1 MSTHRNIDRIC
12 LAVIA
17 AALVI
22 TVLFMNGENL
32 GITVLHDGDTEANS
46 DSQYFTDND
55 LDGSWS
61 TGGATTAVLDGDCG
75 SVSGSG
81 AYMLGGDL
89 IITSAGRYVVSGTLD
104 DGSIRVDAAD
114 NAKVWI
120 MLSGV
125 SLSCSDDAAIYVAG
139 ADKVFLTLADGSE
152 NTVESGAEYSAE
164 ALADKHDGAIFSHDD
179 LTINGSG
186 SLTVTAGYK
195 HGIAANDDLVITG
208 GSITVSAPTD
218 AIHAGDRLCMR
229 EAALTLEAGDDGMSV
244 GSENG
249 ELYIESGSIGI
260 SAEDDGIHTVG
271 GITLLAGALDID
283 AGDDGIHSDSSISLA
298 DGVVLS
304 ISRCYEGI
312 EAPAIDITGGDITVY
327 STDDGI
333 NACGGSSAGG
343 FGGDGS
349 DRFGGNM
356 PGGKTDGGDV
366 SDSVALPA
374 SAVTTDPAE
383 SGGSSDTLAP
393 TDSGD
398 VRSSA
403 GHNGPP
409 DISDASET
417 SDTVGADGSS
427 ETAETADDA
436 LPYVHIS
443 GGRIVII
450 NSEGSD
456 ADGIDS
462 NGDILIDGGEVYISL
477 SGSGNNTALDYG
489 SENGGVC
496 RIDGG
501 ILVACGSSS
510 MLEEVDSSSAQVSVT
525 YVTASLTE
533 DGCTV
538 SLTDSD
544 GRPTPPD
551 ASSFPNGS
559 DSSHSSET
567 SESSEMPELPDFPN
581 SSGFSDKS
589 GSFTPPERPDGA
601 DGGMPTMP
609 DSDGNDGMQ
618 ESQGGSG
625 DMPTPPDGSTES
637 DNTEN
642 EDADGAET
650 GTTDGGLSTEAALL
664 IGSIVLLAVGLA
676 IAFFYRKRG

>member
-46 DSQYFTDND
+46 DSQYFTGND

-195 HGIAANDDLVITG
+195 HGIAANDDLVIAG

-229 EAALTLEAGDDGMSV
+229 EAVLTLEAGDDGMSV

-271 GITLLAGALDID
+271 GITLLAGTLDIY

-312 EAPAIDITGGDITVY
+312 EAPAIV
-327 STDDGI
+327 
-333 NACGGSSAGG
+333 CG
-343 FGGDGS
+343 
-349 DRFGGNM
+349 RF
-356 PGGKTDGGDV
+356 
-366 SDSVALPA
+366 
-374 SAVTTDPAE
+374 
-383 SGGSSDTLAP
+383 
-393 TDSGD
+393 
-398 VRSSA
+398 R
-403 GHNGPP
+403 
-409 DISDASET
+409 
-417 SDTVGADGSS
+417 
-427 ETAETADDA
+427 
-436 LPYVHIS
+436 
-443 GGRIVII
+443 R
-450 NSEGSD
+450 
-456 ADGIDS
+456 
-462 NGDILIDGGEVYISL
+462 
-477 SGSGNNTALDYG
+477 
-489 SENGGVC
+489 C
-496 RIDGG
+496 R
-501 ILVACGSSS
+501 
-510 MLEEVDSSSAQVSVT
+510 
-525 YVTASLTE
+525 
-533 DGCTV
+533 
-538 SLTDSD
+538 
-544 GRPTPPD
+544 
-551 ASSFPNGS
+551 
-559 DSSHSSET
+559 
-567 SESSEMPELPDFPN
+567 
-581 SSGFSDKS
+581 
-589 GSFTPPERPDGA
+589 
-601 DGGMPTMP
+601 
-609 DSDGNDGMQ
+609 
-618 ESQGGSG
+618 
-625 DMPTPPDGSTES
+625 
-637 DNTEN
+637 
-642 EDADGAET
+642 
-650 GTTDGGLSTEAALL
+650 
-664 IGSIVLLAVGLA
+664 
-676 IAFFYRKRG
+676 